1 MLFSMLSIYTRAIIE
16 PQILCITQCLY
27 CFYHFLIQ
35 KDEPI
40 KNGKAEE
47 SKEATT
53 NGNNEEDDDDD
64 LDIDDI

>member
-1 MLFSMLSIYTRAIIE
+1 MFI
-16 PQILCITQCLY
+16 P
-27 CFYHFLIQ
+27 FYYFLIQ

>member
-1 MLFSMLSIYTRAIIE
+1 MLSVIYYGWIFK
-16 PQILCITQCLY
+16 LFVCITQRLN
-27 CFYHFLIQ
+27 CFYPFLIQ